1 MESEKFYLIK
11 DILTSARMLMSFH
24 ADPEWC
30 EEHGHEGMVDL
41 KNTVKKLADASLL
54 LRRIPMRHVK
64 MLNSVLDDEE

>member
-1 MESEKFYLIK
+1 M
-11 DILTSARMLMSFH
+11 SAEQKKKI
-24 ADPEWC
+24 AAGVKKY
-30 EEHGHEGMVDL
+30 GHEGMVDL